1 MVVISAG
8 QLALMWYKDSSNS
21 SKQIS
26 LDETILD
33 QVQKSANHQAEKAGG
48 DQCTNA
54 VQ

>member
-1 MVVISAG
+1 MAVLSAG
-8 QLALMWYKDSSNS
+8 QLALMWYKDSPNS

-33 QVQKSANHQAEKAGG
+33 QVQES
-48 DQCTNA
+48 A